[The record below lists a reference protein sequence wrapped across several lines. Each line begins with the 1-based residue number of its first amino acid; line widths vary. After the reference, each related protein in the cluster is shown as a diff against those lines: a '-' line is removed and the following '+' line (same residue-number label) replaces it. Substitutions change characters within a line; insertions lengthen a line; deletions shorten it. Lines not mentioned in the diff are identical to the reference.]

1 MYKNNFIHTR
11 QLDKHDCGLACI
23 SSILKFHG
31 LNYGIDYLRDLTFDK
46 KGYSLKDLISLF
58 KKFDDFSC
66 KPVQVDKNKLID
78 VLERIKTPCIALT
91 NYDNEGHYIVVYR
104 KEKNHVVISD
114 PEEEKITKI
123 SIEEFN
129 NVFSGVMLIVEGPK
143 KAFNTINNSSYKKTF
158 FQKIIKEN
166 IRSLIIVFLLSL
178 LLVILTVGLSM
189 FLKFV
194 VDLIIPMHLDSY
206 LFYLGI
212 IFLISNL
219 FRVSF
224 DYIRNLFILKISYRI
239 DKNISK
245 KYFDKITKM
254 PINFFKNRDDG
265 EIISRFND
273 SSYIR
278 NIFSVNIVSAVL
290 DIIIV
295 LGISFILFKINH
307 ILFFT
312 ALLPLLLII
321 CLTIIFYE
329 ILEKRNKNLM
339 INRAKTTSFLVQ
351 FIKNMPTIYAFNKK
365 EYFSTSFEKI
375 FDKQL
380 NSTMKELKTVNN
392 NNTLRYLINSSS
404 SIIILWI
411 GSQQVLNDAITL
423 GTLLLINSLVLFL
436 INSLDR
442 LINVQS
448 DLQKAFVA
456 ADRFLDILNYPTNK
470 TKQTKKLQH
479 ISKIQ
484 FHNFSFSFDAFNN
497 IIENVN
503 LSILKNEKILLVG
516 ESGVGKSTFAQTLV
530 KFYNVEQSKIFIN
543 DIDINNFNEEELRK
557 KIIYLN
563 ENPFLFKNTIE
574 ENLCM
579 GKIFD
584 KKSIIKACQVAE
596 IYDLINSL
604 PKGFEFHLNENAS
617 NLSTGQ
623 KQRLS
628 LARAI
633 LHHPNVLILDES
645 LSNVDSKTFKQIY
658 SNLSKLEC
666 TIVFITHN
674 PEIINDYDRKFIFK
688 DKTIKEFI
696 TTKAVNV

>member
-1 MYKNNFIHTR
+1 
-11 QLDKHDCGLACI
+11 
-23 SSILKFHG
+23 
-31 LNYGIDYLRDLTFDK
+31 
-46 KGYSLKDLISLF
+46 
-58 KKFDDFSC
+58 
-66 KPVQVDKNKLID
+66 
-78 VLERIKTPCIALT
+78 
-91 NYDNEGHYIVVYR
+91 
-104 KEKNHVVISD
+104 
-114 PEEEKITKI
+114 
-123 SIEEFN
+123 
-129 NVFSGVMLIVEGPK
+129 
-143 KAFNTINNSSYKKTF
+143 
-158 FQKIIKEN
+158 
-166 IRSLIIVFLLSL
+166 
-178 LLVILTVGLSM
+178 
-189 FLKFV
+189 
-194 VDLIIPMHLDSY
+194 
-206 LFYLGI
+206 
-212 IFLISNL
+212 
-219 FRVSF
+219 
-224 DYIRNLFILKISYRI
+224 
-239 DKNISK
+239 
-245 KYFDKITKM
+245 
-254 PINFFKNRDDG
+254 
-265 EIISRFND
+265 
-273 SSYIR
+273 
-278 NIFSVNIVSAVL
+278 
-290 DIIIV
+290 
-295 LGISFILFKINH
+295 
-307 ILFFT
+307 
-312 ALLPLLLII
+312 
-321 CLTIIFYE
+321 
-329 ILEKRNKNLM
+329 
-339 INRAKTTSFLVQ
+339 
-351 FIKNMPTIYAFNKK
+351 MPTIYAFNKK

-456 ADRFLDILNYPTNK
+456 ADRFLDILNYPINK
-470 TKQTKKLQH
+470 IKHIKKLQH

-484 FHNFSFSFDAFNN
+484 FRNFSFSFDEFSN

-516 ESGVGKSTFAQTLV
+516 ESGVGKSTLAQTLV

-579 GKIFD
+579 GKNFD
-584 KKSIIKACQVAE
+584 NKSIIKACQVAE

-604 PKGFEFHLNENAS
+604 PQGFDFHLNENAS

-633 LHHPNVLILDES
+633 LHHPNILILDES

-666 TIVFITHN
+666 TILFITHN
-674 PEIINDYDRKFIFK
+674 PEMINDYDRKFIIK
-688 DKTIKEFI
+688 DKTIKEFT
-696 TTKAVNV
+696 TTKAVNI